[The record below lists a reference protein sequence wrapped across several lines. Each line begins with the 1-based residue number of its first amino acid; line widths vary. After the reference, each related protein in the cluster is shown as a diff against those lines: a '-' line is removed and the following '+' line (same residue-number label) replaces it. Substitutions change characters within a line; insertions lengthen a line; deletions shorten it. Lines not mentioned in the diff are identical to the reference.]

1 MILGI
6 GTDITDIRRIE
17 KFLDDRF
24 IKRCF
29 TEAEQQYC
37 ESKRPGGTHINAYA
51 RRFAAKEATAKAL
64 GCGIGAKA
72 ALLEIEVTNDKN
84 GKPNLTLHGAALKT
98 LQALGKSPTT
108 HLSLSDE
115 PPMALAFVVIEG
127 N

>member
-6 GTDITDIRRIE
+6 GTDITDINRIE
-17 KFLDDRF
+17 KLLDDRF

-29 TEAEQQYC
+29 TANEQKYC

-72 ALLEIEVTNDKN
+72 GLLEIEVTSNKD
-84 GKPNLTLHGAALKT
+84 GKPHLTLHGNAQKT
-98 LQALGKSPTT
+98 LQSLGKNPTP

-115 PPMALAFVVIEG
+115 PPIALAFVVIE